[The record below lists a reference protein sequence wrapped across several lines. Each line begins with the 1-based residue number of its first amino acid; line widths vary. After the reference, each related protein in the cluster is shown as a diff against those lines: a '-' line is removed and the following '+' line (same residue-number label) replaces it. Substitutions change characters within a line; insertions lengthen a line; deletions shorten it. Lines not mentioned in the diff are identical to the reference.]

1 VVVFAQYTLIAVRPI
16 ARQLVSATKL
26 YVEQP
31 PMSRQAESAISRNIA
46 ATVSEL
52 SPKCRPY
59 QTSHDAKMPGV
70 ADRRLR
76 RSVTPITALSS

>member
-1 VVVFAQYTLIAVRPI
+1 
-16 ARQLVSATKL
+16 
-26 YVEQP
+26 
-31 PMSRQAESAISRNIA
+31 MSRQGESAISRNIA